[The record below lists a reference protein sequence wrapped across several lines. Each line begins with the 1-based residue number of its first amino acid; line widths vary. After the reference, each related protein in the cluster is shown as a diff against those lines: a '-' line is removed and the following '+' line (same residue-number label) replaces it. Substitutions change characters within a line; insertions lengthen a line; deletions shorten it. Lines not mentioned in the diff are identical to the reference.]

1 MTSPHRMRRQA
12 RRMHRYGLQPMVVI
26 NSDGPLPET
35 PAALILHWAWRYRSE
50 LAPLYLASLTMSVGW
65 VLHATHRAW
74 WWAVLTAAGTTAFAA
89 VIFGRRL
96 GLVTL
101 AERIYAAIVAMFVG
115 GWLADA
121 TAAGQW
127 HRPLPQTLA
136 IGGLALAM
144 PWWAHRRR
152 RARVRLERKLSA
164 WPDIARAVGLAGSQV
179 MSAVADTWGWRARFR
194 LARGQTIDDVRAK
207 LPAIESGLG
216 VFRGA
221 ARVYPTPD
229 DLAHRFELRVLD
241 TDPHADA
248 ISWPGPSVASITE
261 PIDLGPFED
270 ASPAKLLLLR
280 RHGLLGGVSGSG
292 KSGGLNVLMGNLT
305 ACADVV
311 IWAIDLKRGMELGP
325 WSSCIARLATTSAEA
340 HTLLADAVA
349 VLEARAGMLAASGQ
363 RVWHPSPD
371 MPALVIVVD
380 EYAELADD
388 APEATGDADSVA
400 RRGRAVAVT
409 LIAATQRPTQKAMG
423 QGALRSQMDVRIS
436 FRVRERKDV
445 ELVLG
450 QGMLA
455 AGWHAHTLNAPGKF
469 LISAPEHDTPR
480 RARAY
485 LVTDEVVTAT
495 AARHTSLRPALDQV
509 SQQAIT
515 ERAQTR
521 PDEPVPMASP
531 RHEASGG
538 NAPDG
543 DRDTPEAIIW
553 AALSLAPEEGIS
565 VPALMTATGMGRR
578 WVYYRLRELANA
590 GRAIQTQR
598 GNWRSAEPGSHT
610 Q

>member
-1 MTSPHRMRRQA
+1 VAQSGDQA
-12 RRMHRYGLQPMVVI
+12 
-26 NSDGPLPET
+26 
-35 PAALILHWAWRYRSE
+35 
-50 LAPLYLASLTMSVGW
+50 AS
-65 VLHATHRAW
+65 
-74 WWAVLTAAGTTAFAA
+74 FPD
-89 VIFGRRL
+89 
-96 GLVTL
+96 
-101 AERIYAAIVAMFVG
+101 
-115 GWLADA
+115 ADA
-121 TAAGQW
+121 DADADAVAGCVAFGFEGELDCDW
-127 HRPLPQTLA
+127 VA
-136 IGGLALAM
+136 CGAEKVVADSV
-144 PWWAHRRR
+144 A
-152 RARVRLERKLSA
+152 SA
-164 WPDIARAVGLAGSQV
+164 VAPGSGDVDLVDVWLAGSPEVGGELLEVGRPVFEVLVDLVQERLV
-179 MSAVADTWGWRARFR
+179 GRGGFLLVSTANDDRGRCKQGRVGARVY
-194 LARGQTIDDVRAK
+194 RGQTIDNVRAK

-229 DLAHRFELRVLD
+229 ALAHRFELRVLD

-292 KSGGLNVLMGNLT
+292 KSGGINVLMGNLT

-340 HTLLADAVA
+340 RTLLADAVA

-445 ELVLG
+445 ELILG

-495 AARHTSLRPALDQV
+495 AARQASLRPALDQV

-515 ERAQTR
+515 ERAQTS
-521 PDEPVPMASP
+521 PDEPAPMASQ
-531 RHEASGG
+531 RHEASGR

-543 DRDTPEAIIW
+543 DRDTPEASIW

-578 WVYYRLRELANA
+578 WVYYRLRELADG